1 MKPLLLCTDLDRTL
15 VPNGAEPESPD
26 ARPRFRRF
34 VSQPGVTLA
43 YVSGRHQ
50 GLVRAA
56 IAEYDLP
63 VPDVVIGDVG
73 TSIFRVAP
81 GGWEPLS
88 DWQETIG
95 RDWAGVDPNRLAALF
110 SDILHLR
117 LQEPKK
123 QAPFKLSYYAPVQTD
138 VAKLKAE
145 MRVRLESLGV
155 RASLIWSIDEA
166 AGVGLLDV
174 LPSCA
179 TKYHAV
185 DFLMRRMGHDETTT
199 LFAGDS
205 GNDLEVL
212 ISPIPGVLVANGHP
226 DVREQALCLAAA
238 NGQTDRLYCARGGWS
253 GMNGN
258 YSAGIL
264 EAIAHFRPDLV
275 PWLDHCDPLDSADP
289 GATVDPVGRI
299 SEA

>member
-50 GLVRAA
+50 GLVREA

-73 TSIFRVAP
+73 TSIFRVTA
-81 GGWEPLS
+81 GDWVPLA
-88 DWQETIG
+88 DWQEQIG
-95 RDWAGVDPNRLAALF
+95 RDWAGIGHDRLAERLADLE
-110 SDILHLR
+110 ILR
-117 LQEPKK
+117 LQEAEK
-123 QAPFKLSYYAPVQTD
+123 QAPFKLSYYAPVDTD
-138 VAKLKAE
+138 SGALKSELEA
-145 MRVRLESLGV
+145 RLTPRGV
-155 RASLIWSIDEA
+155 HASLIWSIDEA
-166 AGVGLLDV
+166 ANIGLLDV
-174 LPSCA
+174 LPAGA

-185 DFLMRRMGHDETTT
+185 DFLMRRLGHDETTT

-212 ISPIPGVLVANGHP
+212 VSPIPSVLVANGHP
-226 DVREQALCLAAA
+226 EVREQALRLAAA
-238 NGQTDRLYCARGGWS
+238 NGQADRLYCARGGWS

-264 EAIAHFRPDLV
+264 EGIAHFRPDL
-275 PWLDHCDPLDSADP
+275 
-289 GATVDPVGRI
+289 ATAPTR
-299 SEA
+299 

>member
-34 VSQPGVTLA
+34 VSRPGVTLA

-50 GLVRAA
+50 GLVREA

-73 TSIFRVAP
+73 TSIFRVTTSD
-81 GGWEPLS
+81 WEPLA
-88 DWQETIG
+88 DWQEEIG
-95 RDWAGVDPNRLAALF
+95 RDWAGIGRDGLAERLVDIDL
-110 SDILHLR
+110 LR
-117 LQEPKK
+117 LQEPEK
-123 QAPFKLSYYAPVQTD
+123 QAPFKLSYYAPVD
-138 VAKLKAE
+138 VDSEALKAE
-145 MRVRLESLGV
+145 VNTRLILLGV
-155 RASLIWSIDEA
+155 NASLIWSIDEA
-166 AGVGLLDV
+166 AEIGLLDV
-174 LPSCA
+174 LPAGA

-185 DFLMRRMGHDETTT
+185 DFLMRRLGHDETTT

-212 ISPIPGVLVANGHP
+212 ISPIPSVLVANGHP
-226 DVREQALCLAAA
+226 EVRAQALRLAAA
-238 NGQTDRLYCARGGWS
+238 NGQADRLYCAHGGWS

-264 EAIAHFRPDLV
+264 EGIAHFRPDL
-275 PWLDHCDPLDSADP
+275 AAAP
-289 GATVDPVGRI
+289 GIDA
-299 SEA
+299 A